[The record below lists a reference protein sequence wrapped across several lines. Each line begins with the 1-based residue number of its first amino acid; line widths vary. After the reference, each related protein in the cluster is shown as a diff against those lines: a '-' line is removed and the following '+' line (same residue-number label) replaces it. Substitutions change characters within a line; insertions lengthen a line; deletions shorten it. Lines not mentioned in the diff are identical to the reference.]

1 MRRGRVKYY
10 SAEEL
15 CELYPEKYIA
25 VKVIE
30 KDSVSLD
37 ILKCQLL
44 KVYNTLD
51 DCKQSANELRF
62 FQKLYKE
69 KFDVIYGNYD
79 DYKRTRCVCVE
90 NIFDVF
96 GFIAFELLGMKFVD
110 PTTDELDEEK

>member
-1 MRRGRVKYY
+1 MNYY

-15 CELYPEKYIA
+15 CELNPEKYIA

-30 KDSVSLD
+30 KDSMSLD

-69 KFDVIYGNYD
+69 QFDVIYG
-79 DYKRTRCVCVE
+79 DYADFKCTRCVA
-90 NIFDVF
+90 DVINSF
-96 GFIAFELLGMKFVD
+96 GFMAFEILRLMSD
-110 PTTDELDEEK
+110 DSAIEESDEEK

>member
-1 MRRGRVKYY
+1 MKYY

-44 KVYNTLD
+44 TKILP
-51 DCKQSANELRF
+51 RF
-62 FQKLYKE
+62 FDGE
-69 KFDVIYGNYD
+69 ISI
-79 DYKRTRCVCVE
+79 
-90 NIFDVF
+90 IFSSL
-96 GFIAFELLGMKFVD
+96 E
-110 PTTDELDEEK
+110 